1 MGPMELGTQPRM
13 PEITEED
20 LERSKG
26 RLRYQTMQRYEEVV
40 ALVKRRMQD
49 DEEGIR
55 PLDPRYLE
63 IYVRVLKEQSLLAR
77 LHKQPMVEAE
87 EEDPLALGVDA
98 IAMIEAQLAGVEAKI
113 KDRSPS
119 PAP

>member
-1 MGPMELGTQPRM
+1 MELGTQPRM

-26 RLRYQTMQRYEEVV
+26 ALRYQTMQRYEEVV

-77 LHKQPMVEAE
+77 LHKQAVIEAE
-87 EEDPLALGVDA
+87 EEDPLALGIDA
-98 IAMIEAQLAGVEAKI
+98 IAMIEAQLAGVEEKV
-113 KDRSPS
+113 RSRQ